1 MKKTNGTKYNRE
13 MTLVNG
19 DSSDLAQQKDEL
31 AIRLT
36 KKIVALTNERNTIN
50 EETTANDLLGTDITA
65 IVAQKIRPSEASKF
79 RSYID
84 DVGHITMLL
93 LSLSGRLAR
102 TENSLFG
109 ISDAAERVRILYRI
123 AAIGPLCTF
132 NIYFEKLNSYYPL
145 QKSLDGKRARLLEQ
159 LDEAKRLKTDID
171 RRGKIVAKILEKHL
185 TIAEY
190 ADYDFYIN
198 MKAKLIVDQREVT
211 DKIKLGEEQLNALKE
226 TIAHSEC

>member
-1 MKKTNGTKYNRE
+1 MYSLPMAATFKYLFRKTK
-13 MTLVNG
+13 
-19 DSSDLAQQKDEL
+19 
-31 AIRLT
+31 
-36 KKIVALTNERNTIN
+36 
-50 EETTANDLLGTDITA
+50 LLFS
-65 IVAQKIRPSEASKF
+65 QF
-79 RSYID
+79 
-84 DVGHITMLL
+84 
-93 LSLSGRLAR
+93 
-102 TENSLFG
+102 
-109 ISDAAERVRILYRI
+109 
-123 AAIGPLCTF
+123 
-132 NIYFEKLNSYYPL
+132 

-159 LDEAKRLKTDID
+159 LDESKRLKVDID